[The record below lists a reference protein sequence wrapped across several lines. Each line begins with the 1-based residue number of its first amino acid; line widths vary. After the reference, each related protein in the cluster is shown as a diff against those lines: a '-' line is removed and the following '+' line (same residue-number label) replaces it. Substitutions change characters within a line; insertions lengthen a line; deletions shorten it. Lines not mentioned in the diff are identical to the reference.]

1 MLLLCFSAF
10 VVVVASKDV
19 ASGILLG
26 SMLRELP
33 SEMLLKTEIGVNV
46 NPETE
51 LVDMPENVDSALV
64 TFVDAS
70 NDVALEEDALD
81 VNVPDTHPPVGD
93 PSKLV
98 TFDETVEESDGTIR
112 SVRDVMSDV
121 IPDWYHVTSEEN
133 PKSAV
138 DLSSGATGIVELSSK
153 VAVVIGGSVK
163 EFGVPDR
170 ITEEAEDPAEII
182 EEECE
187 DSVIKSSVK
196 ELYVAAVS

>member
-19 ASGILLG
+19 ASGLLLG
-26 SMLRELP
+26 SILRELP

-51 LVDMPENVDSALV
+51 VVDDPGNVDSTLV
-64 TFVDAS
+64 IFADAS
-70 NDVALEEDALD
+70 NDVALEENALD

-98 TFDETVEESDGTIR
+98 TVAEAVEESDGTIR
-112 SVRDVMSDV
+112 SVRDAMSDV
-121 IPDWYHVTSEEN
+121 IPDWYHVTSDEN
-133 PKSAV
+133 AKSAV
-138 DLSSGATGIVELSSK
+138 DLSSGATGIVELRPK
-153 VAVVIGGSVK
+153 VAVVIGGNVK

-170 ITEEAEDPAEII
+170 TTEEAEDPADVI
-182 EEECE
+182 EGECE
-187 DSVIKSSVK
+187 DSDITSSVK
-196 ELYVAAVS
+196 ELDVAGVS